1 MSLVLNTKDSNIT
14 NWSTTILPTNH
25 QKPQLELDGMA
36 CAAVRR
42 NNLMTLT
49 LFTQVKTNLKIKFLD
64 EMNGR
69 REWEQSRDESV
80 IIVWFVLL
88 LVALV
93 GVEEEDQPSVS
104 NDNVFILNDPS
115 IFIFIYKKM
124 NKNME
129 PSHMTHHQ
137 LSKNINIWLNPLN
150 DKDLL
155 QKFSNPMDL
164 LQRKNLLGSK
174 YKIRIYIKDK
184 KTYLNHEWN
193 IEVM

>member
-1 MSLVLNTKDSNIT
+1 VT
-14 NWSTTILPTNH
+14 
-25 QKPQLELDGMA
+25 
-36 CAAVRR
+36 
-42 NNLMTLT
+42 
-49 LFTQVKTNLKIKFLD
+49 
-64 EMNGR
+64 
-69 REWEQSRDESV
+69 
-80 IIVWFVLL
+80 IVWFVLL